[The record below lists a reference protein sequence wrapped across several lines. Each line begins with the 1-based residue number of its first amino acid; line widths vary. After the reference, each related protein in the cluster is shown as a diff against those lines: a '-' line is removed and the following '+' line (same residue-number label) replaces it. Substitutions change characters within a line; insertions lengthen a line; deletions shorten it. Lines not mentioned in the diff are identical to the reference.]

1 MLHLATCDK
10 LQRPIGWDLAENRLN
25 WRWHLLCSAASFVG
39 DGNSSGLIHRRLRVF
54 IVDDNE
60 DARDLLE
67 TIFSKDGF
75 ECRSADSAATA
86 MLVLETYVPDVII
99 SDLQMPDEDGL
110 SLIRRI
116 RTHSRACAAV
126 PAIALTAMDGCHH
139 RQAALDGGFDLYIV
153 KPAHRDALIEAVTRL
168 ALASQAQAAC

>member
-1 MLHLATCDK
+1 M
-10 LQRPIGWDLAENRLN
+10 
-25 WRWHLLCSAASFVG
+25 G
-39 DGNSSGLIHRRLRVF
+39 DGNSSGVLLQKRLRIF

-86 MLVLETYVPDVII
+86 MLVLQTYVPDVII
-99 SDLQMPDEDGL
+99 SDLSMPGEDGL

-116 RTHSRACAAV
+116 RSHSSACAAV

-139 RQAALDGGFDLYIV
+139 RQAALDGGFDLYII